1 MTVSLY
7 LLALWPAEGRAAM
20 TADEVRKVLRY
31 VEKADRGEAEAQF
44 NLGRC
49 YAQGEGVEKDLARA
63 FSWCRKAAEQGH
75 TEAQL
80 TLARC
85 YADGDGVVK
94 DEAEAYAWFTLAAPT
109 SDQAGKERGR
119 LEKKLTP
126 ARLDAAR
133 RRAKELQQRVKVR
146 PAGKSDSSGLP

>member
-1 MTVSLY
+1 
-7 LLALWPAEGRAAM
+7 M

-31 VEKADRGEAEAQF
+31 VERADKGEAEAQF

-63 FSWCRKAAEQGH
+63 FSWYRKAAEQGH
-75 TEAQL
+75 PVAQL
-80 TLARC
+80 MLARC

-94 DEAEAYAWFTLAAPT
+94 DQAEAYAWFTLAAPT

-126 ARLDAAR
+126 AQLDAPR
-133 RRAKELQQRVKVR
+133 KRATLLR
-146 PAGKSDSSGLP
+146 